1 MSDKFNLHQENG
13 VCEYWFVQP
22 EFESILVFA
31 LQENQFGQVKMYA
44 GDDKVSSVIF
54 PELIIDLADI
64 FGQ

>member
-1 MSDKFNLHQENG
+1 MSDKFNLYQENG
-13 VCEYWFVQP
+13 IREYWIVQP

-44 GDDKVSSVIF
+44 GDDKISSVIF
-54 PELIIDLADI
+54 PGLIIDLANI